1 MNKKAAVLAAVL
13 ALAGTSAM
21 AADLDKVD
29 LGGEYWYAGQQQ
41 TATHEQVLQNIKEL
55 NEMVDKDYGLK
66 KSGLA
71 TGFKQFREKFDT
83 IYAMAGEVPKY
94 GDKLQ
99 LALVGAMTK
108 GQDMLAKQFGIA
120 PERVGAVYEAIR
132 ADEAGT
138 AKLNMSDFSK
148 NEQDLIK
155 ASTAAYKARQMQTH
169 LMTALPK
176 AADTVN
182 KAIDQVNKNTKELE
196 GKAAQAEVTNALADK
211 ADKKAVEDELAAKAN
226 AADVDTKLEAKAD
239 KADVDAKLAK
249 KADADNVYTKAEAD
263 DKLADKANAADVY
276 TKTDVDGKLEV
287 KADKSDVDA
296 KLAKK
301 ADADNVYTKAEAD
314 DKLKEKANAADVYTK
329 TDVDGKLE
337 AKADAADVDA
347 KLAKKADAADVDT
360 KLAKKADADNVYTKA
375 EVDKEFIK
383 KANASDVAENAKK
396 IEQGIKDME
405 QAKTDVAANKKA
417 IAGNTEAIAGVTKEL
432 KQVDARVTAVDH
444 RVDKVGALSG
454 ALAGLKPMQYD
465 PLAPT
470 QFMGAISTYEG
481 EQGYAL
487 GVVHY
492 TKEDVMLHG
501 GIAYDGDSDIMGNIG
516 VTVKVGSSA
525 DKAAIPARYQ
535 AGPISSIYVMQQEN
549 EQMQK
554 DNAALQQRVA
564 ELERMV
570 RELAAR

>member
-182 KAIDQVNKNTKELE
+182 KAIDQVNKNTKALE
-196 GKAAQAEVTNALADK
+196 GKADQAEVTNALADK

-249 KADADNVYTKAEAD
+249 KADAADVDTKLAKKADAADVDTKLAKKADADNVYTKAEAD

-287 KADKSDVDA
+287 KADK
-296 KLAKK
+296 
-301 ADADNVYTKAEAD
+301 
-314 DKLKEKANAADVYTK
+314 
-329 TDVDGKLE
+329 
-337 AKADAADVDA
+337 ADVDA

-417 IAGNTEAIAGVTKEL
+417 IAGNTEAIAGVAKEL

>member
-1 MNKKAAVLAAVL
+1 M
-13 ALAGTSAM
+13 
-21 AADLDKVD
+21 
-29 LGGEYWYAGQQQ
+29 
-41 TATHEQVLQNIKEL
+41 
-55 NEMVDKDYGLK
+55 
-66 KSGLA
+66 
-71 TGFKQFREKFDT
+71 
-83 IYAMAGEVPKY
+83 
-94 GDKLQ
+94 
-99 LALVGAMTK
+99 
-108 GQDMLAKQFGIA
+108 
-120 PERVGAVYEAIR
+120 
-132 ADEAGT
+132 
-138 AKLNMSDFSK
+138 
-148 NEQDLIK
+148 
-155 ASTAAYKARQMQTH
+155 
-169 LMTALPK
+169 
-176 AADTVN
+176 
-182 KAIDQVNKNTKELE
+182 
-196 GKAAQAEVTNALADK
+196 
-211 ADKKAVEDELAAKAN
+211 
-226 AADVDTKLEAKAD
+226 
-239 KADVDAKLAK
+239 
-249 KADADNVYTKAEAD
+249 
-263 DKLADKANAADVY
+263 
-276 TKTDVDGKLEV
+276 
-287 KADKSDVDA
+287 KADKS
-296 KLAKK
+296 
-301 ADADNVYTKAEAD
+301 
-314 DKLKEKANAADVYTK
+314 
-329 TDVDGKLE
+329 
-337 AKADAADVDA
+337 DVDA

-417 IAGNTEAIAGVTKEL
+417 IAGNTEAIAGVAKEL

-570 RELAAR
+570 RELSLIHISEPTRRPG

>member
-94 GDKLQ
+94 GGKLQ

-120 PERVGAVYEAIR
+120 PERVKAVYEAIR

-182 KAIDQVNKNTKELE
+182 KAIDQVNKNTKALE
-196 GKAAQAEVTNALADK
+196 GKADQAEVTNALADK

-226 AADVDTKLEAKAD
+226 AADVDTKLEAKA
-239 KADVDAKLAK
+239 
-249 KADADNVYTKAEAD
+249 
-263 DKLADKANAADVY
+263 NAADVY

-287 KADKSDVDA
+287 KADK
-296 KLAKK
+296 
-301 ADADNVYTKAEAD
+301 
-314 DKLKEKANAADVYTK
+314 
-329 TDVDGKLE
+329 
-337 AKADAADVDA
+337 ADVDA
-347 KLAKKADAADVDT
+347 KLAKKAEAADVDT

-417 IAGNTEAIAGVTKEL
+417 IAGNTEAIAGVAKEL

>member
-99 LALVGAMTK
+99 LALTGALTK

-182 KAIDQVNKNTKELE
+182 KAIDQVNKNTKALE
-196 GKAAQAEVTNALADK
+196 GKADQAEVTNALADK

-226 AADVDTKLEAKAD
+226 AADVDGKLEAKAD
-239 KADVDAKLAK
+239 K
-249 KADADNVYTKAEAD
+249 
-263 DKLADKANAADVY
+263 
-276 TKTDVDGKLEV
+276 
-287 KADKSDVDA
+287 
-296 KLAKK
+296 
-301 ADADNVYTKAEAD
+301 
-314 DKLKEKANAADVYTK
+314 
-329 TDVDGKLE
+329 
-337 AKADAADVDA
+337 ADVDA

-417 IAGNTEAIAGVTKEL
+417 IAGNTEAIAGVAKEL

>member
-301 ADADNVYTKAEAD
+301 ADA
-314 DKLKEKANAADVYTK
+314 
-329 TDVDGKLE
+329 
-337 AKADAADVDA
+337 
-347 KLAKKADAADVDT
+347 ADVDT